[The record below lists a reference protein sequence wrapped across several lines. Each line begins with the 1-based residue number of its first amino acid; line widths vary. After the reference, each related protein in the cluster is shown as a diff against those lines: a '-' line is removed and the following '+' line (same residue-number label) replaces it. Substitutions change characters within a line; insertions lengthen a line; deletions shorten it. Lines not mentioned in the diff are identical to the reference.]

1 MKTAN
6 LGIDFN
12 RCERPPPVRRS
23 SMKLLRFSH
32 NVFAF
37 VAAIALT
44 TIVSLTQAQ
53 PPSTSAD
60 APNDVK
66 KPVTA
71 PRVKPQVIYHLP
83 RSSND
88 AAALHAQAK
97 VENNMLPI
105 DSSMPTSL
113 QLARS
118 NANAAAAAAQTPPPG
133 PSVQNQLRDTA
144 GRKRHSNSST
154 ARTKSAKA
162 HTPGKGPGAKGG
174 NKH

>member
-1 MKTAN
+1 
-6 LGIDFN
+6 
-12 RCERPPPVRRS
+12 
-23 SMKLLRFSH
+23 MKLLRFSH
-32 NVFAF
+32 HVFVF

-44 TIVSLTQAQ
+44 TIVSLAQAQ

-60 APNDVK
+60 GPNDMK
-66 KPVTA
+66 KTVTA

-83 RSSND
+83 RSSID

-97 VENNMLPI
+97 AENNMLPI

-118 NANAAAAAAQTPPPG
+118 NANAAAAAAQTPTPG
-133 PSVQNQLRDTA
+133 PSAQNQLLDTG
-144 GRKRHSNSST
+144 GRKRHSSSK
-154 ARTKSAKA
+154 AVRTKSAKA
-162 HTPGKGPGAKGG
+162 HPPGKGPGAKGG

>member
-1 MKTAN
+1 
-6 LGIDFN
+6 
-12 RCERPPPVRRS
+12 
-23 SMKLLRFSH
+23 MKLLRFSH
-32 NVFAF
+32 NFFAL

-44 TIVSLTQAQ
+44 RIVPLAQAQ

-60 APNDVK
+60 GPNDVK
-66 KPVTA
+66 KTVTA

-97 VENNMLPI
+97 AENNMLPI
-105 DSSMPTSL
+105 DSGMPTSL

-118 NANAAAAAAQTPPPG
+118 NANAAAVAAQTPSPG
-133 PSVQNQLRDTA
+133 PSAQNQLQDTG
-144 GRKRHSNSST
+144 GRKRSSNSRA